1 MQQLM
6 EEGLQNK
13 LMGVAGVNIR
23 VKNVWVVGVWI
34 VPFVSRLRKSIL

>member
-1 MQQLM
+1 M

-13 LMGVAGVNIR
+13 LMGFAGVNIR

-34 VPFVSRLRKSIL
+34 VPFVGRLWKSIL